1 MLTIRMQRTGRS
13 GHAQYRVIV
22 QDSRFT
28 PTSGRVVAYLG
39 SYNPHTKEATLDGEK
54 TSKYLSN
61 GAQPSERVVR
71 LLKAQGIKTPEWV
84 TEPANKERSIRNV
97 EKLRR
102 NRPAEPVAEEAPAAA
117 AAEEVS
123 SPETSETPADTA
135 PVAEVTAEETETAA
149 ETPEPTSEHTTAE
162 ASAEEPA
169 EPVEE
174 STDSAAES
182 K

>member
-54 TSKYLSN
+54 TSNYLSN

-71 LLKAQGIKTPEWV
+71 LLTAQGIKMPEWV
-84 TEPANKERSIRNV
+84 SQPAKKERSIRNAD
-97 EKLRR
+97 KLRR
-102 NRPAEPVAEEAPAAA
+102 NRPAEVAPEAQKPEPAVEETPATAPETETPETPTEEFVTEEAPA
-117 AAEEVS
+117 EV
-123 SPETSETPADTA
+123 SETPTQ
-135 PVAEVTAEETETAA
+135 
-149 ETPEPTSEHTTAE
+149 ETP
-162 ASAEEPA
+162 AEEPA
-169 EPVEE
+169 EPTEE
-174 STDSAAES
+174 SAPAAEDD